1 MPQIYINDQPVE
13 FEPGEK
19 VLEIAKKA
27 GTEIPHYCYHP
38 ALSIVATCRMCL
50 VDIQDMGNGRPA
62 PKLMTSC
69 STEAADGMK
78 ISTQTPKV
86 KEAREMVMEML
97 LLNHPLDC
105 PICDQSGECSLQNY
119 SNQYG
124 SGRSEMEYAKR
135 VYGWR
140 NIGTF
145 VTLER
150 NRCIHCTRCERFTK
164 EITETNEIGVFNRN
178 HQLTVDTYHDSEM
191 VNLFQG
197 NLADICP
204 VGAIT
209 EREFRFKKRVWFLK
223 KTPSICT
230 GCSTGC
236 NTSIEVDKNKIYRIK
251 PRENQEVNK
260 WWMCDKGRLAHN
272 KLNSHKD
279 RIMSPQGRSS
289 GHLIQTGWEDIQNA
303 LMEVL
308 QDFSASPSEVTVLT
322 DTYSTIE
329 EMYALQTFMKET
341 FQSDQV
347 FFPKRSWIEYDTGRF
362 IDSIITNDKTPNQAG
377 AIALGLKGDEADNQI
392 QTSLESDTKLLI
404 VVGNPLK
411 DNPDL
416 RKKFSTVP
424 LIIWIGDFIN
434 EWVNMADVVL
444 PGQTAVEK
452 RGLFL
457 NKHSRLQQFE
467 MAIHAPEKT
476 KSQWKIISILFSL
489 FGKNAPWQTHD
500 ELLKHLE
507 QHQPAWKNLHSLPE
521 QGLALQLSQTNSQH
535 YTRSSIQ

>member
-1 MPQIYINDQPVE
+1 MPQIYINDQPIE

-19 VLEIAKKA
+19 ILEIAKKI
-27 GTEIPHYCYHP
+27 GVEIPHYCYHP

-50 VDIQDMGNGRPA
+50 VEIQDMGNGRPA

-69 STEAADGMK
+69 STDAMDGMK
-78 ISTQTPKV
+78 ISTQTQNV
-86 KEAREMVMEML
+86 KESREMVMEML

-105 PICDQSGECSLQNY
+105 PICDQSGECSLQDY

-145 VTLER
+145 VALER
-150 NRCIHCTRCERFTK
+150 NRCIHCTRCERFTT

-236 NTSIEVDKNKIYRIK
+236 NISVEVNKNKIYRIK
-251 PRENQEVNK
+251 PNENQEVNK
-260 WWMCDKGRLAHN
+260 WWMCDHGRLAHN
-272 KLNSHKD
+272 QFNNYKN
-279 RIMSPQGRSS
+279 RAMTPQGRSN
-289 GHLIQTGWEDIQNA
+289 GHLVRTDWQEIQEA
-303 LMEVL
+303 LLEAIEG
-308 QDFSASPSEVTVLT
+308 FTASPAQVMALT
-322 DTYSTIE
+322 DTHATIE
-329 EMYALQTFMKET
+329 EMYALQTFMKEV

-347 FFPKRSWIEYDTGRF
+347 FFPKRRWTQPDTGRF
-362 IDSIITNDKTPNQAG
+362 IDSIITTDKTPNQAG
-377 AIALGLKGDEADNQI
+377 AIALGLKGDEEDQQI
-392 QTSLESDTKLLI
+392 QEALESAPKLLI

-411 DNPDL
+411 DHPDL
-416 RKKFSTVP
+416 QKKFATVP
-424 LIIWIGDFIN
+424 LIIWIGDFTN
-434 EWVNMADVVL
+434 AWMNMADVVL

-452 RGLFL
+452 QGLFL
-457 NKHSRLQQFE
+457 NKHSRLQQVE

-476 KSQWKIISILFSL
+476 KPQWEIISKLFSF
-489 FGKNAPWQTHD
+489 FGKHASWKTRY
-500 ELLKHLE
+500 ELLQHLTQSE
-507 QHQPAWKNLHSLPE
+507 RAWQDVCAVPE
-521 QGLALQLSQTNSQH
+521 QGIIFRSSVIESSNH
-535 YTRSSIQ
+535 IPSSIQ